1 MFRPAGEAA
10 PDVLNSSANVTT
22 GRPEM
27 EKTAEPGGRGNSP
40 AVVRFGA
47 FELDLRAGELRKEGR
62 RIRLQEQPFQI
73 LRMLLESPGEVVSRE
88 ELRKR
93 LWPDDTVV
101 EFDHSINAAVK
112 RLRDALRDSPEKP
125 RYIAT
130 VARRGYRFIAEVGAA
145 DRPKL
150 AEPVAVALEND
161 FTNRQPEPASLRA
174 RLYTRP
180 RPLVSLMVGAIVL
193 MAWAGA
199 WYYRRGARPFVAPLQ
214 PLMRLDLDLG
224 NDVPPVPEVRAT
236 AVILSPDGT
245 RLAYVSQSQL
255 FTRRLDQAEAT
266 ELAKT
271 EGLQDPFFS
280 PDGQWVGFFAR
291 GILNKVS
298 IHERQVIRLG
308 DGTLF
313 DGGSWGED
321 GNIIAGFDNRLARIS
336 SAGGTP
342 TPVTELAPGEIA
354 HRWPQILPG
363 GKAVVFSAY
372 TSMTGL
378 DGAAIEA
385 QSLRD
390 GHRKT
395 LVRGGTWGRYLASGH
410 LVYVNKG
417 TLFAVP
423 FDPERLEVHGTP
435 TPVLEEVAYDSAF
448 GSALIDFSR
457 TGMLVYQSSKGA
469 GGLVT
474 VQWLDQSGNTR
485 PLLPVPG
492 NYLSPTLSP
501 DASRLALTSAGDI
514 WVYELGRGSMMRL
527 TFGGG
532 YGNPLW
538 TADGRYIVFRAT
550 RGMLWTR
557 ADGTG
562 QPQPMTRSDYQQ
574 IPWSFSADG
583 KRLAFVEG
591 KSPGSGVLWTVLV
604 ESDRSGLRAGKA
616 EMFLKEP
623 FAARRRRPMFSPDGR
638 WIAYESNESGAN
650 EVYVQAFPDRHGK
663 QQISSAGGT
672 YPAWSRTG
680 HELFFWCGAQNRLM
694 VTSYQERG
702 DSFVADKPRTWSE
715 KGPVHFGTTRSYDPA
730 PDGRIVALMPADAPA
745 ARQDHMIFLL
755 NFFDELRRRL
765 API

>member
-1 MFRPAGEAA
+1 
-10 PDVLNSSANVTT
+10 
-22 GRPEM
+22 M
-27 EKTAEPGGRGNSP
+27 EKTADPGGRGNGP

-73 LRMLLESPGEVVSRE
+73 LRLLLESPGEVVSRE
-88 ELRKR
+88 ELRKG
-93 LWPDDTVV
+93 LWPGDTVV

-112 RLRDALRDSPEKP
+112 RLRNALRDSAERP
-125 RYIAT
+125 RYIET
-130 VARRGYRFIAEVGAA
+130 LPRRGYRFIAEVGAS

-150 AEPVAVALEND
+150 AEPVAVVPENELP
-161 FTNRQPEPASLRA
+161 NRQPEPASFRA
-174 RLYTRP
+174 RLHTRP
-180 RPLVSLMVGAIVL
+180 RLLVSVVIAATILVVS
-193 MAWAGA
+193 AGA
-199 WYYRRGARPFVAPLQ
+199 WYYSRGARPFAAPLQ

-224 NDVPPVPEVRAT
+224 NDVPPVSDDGGT
-236 AVILSPDGT
+236 AVILSPDGS
-245 RLAYVSQSQL
+245 RLVYVSQSKL

-266 ELAKT
+266 ELTET
-271 EGLQDPFFS
+271 EGARDPFFS
-280 PDGQWVGFFAR
+280 PDGQWVAFFAR
-291 GILNKVS
+291 GSLNKVS
-298 IHERQVIRLG
+298 VQERQVRRLG
-308 DGTLF
+308 DGTLA

-354 HRWPQILPG
+354 HRWPQILSG
-363 GKAVVFSAY
+363 GKAVLFSAY
-372 TSMTGL
+372 TSMTGV
-378 DGAAIEA
+378 DGASIEA
-385 QSLRD
+385 QSLRRD
-390 GHRKT
+390 GVRKT
-395 LVRGGTWGRYLASGH
+395 LVRGATWGRYVGSGH
-410 LVYVNKG
+410 LVYINKG

-435 TPVLEEVAYDSAF
+435 TPVLEEVAYDSAL
-448 GSALIDFSR
+448 GSALIDFSH
-457 TGMLVYQSSKGA
+457 TGMLVYQSSKQA

-538 TADGRYIVFRAT
+538 TPDGRSIVFRAT

-591 KSPGSGVLWTVLV
+591 KSPGNGVLWTVLV
-604 ESDRSGLRAGKA
+604 ENDRAGLRARKA
-616 EMFLKEP
+616 EMFLQQP
-623 FAARRRRPMFSPDGR
+623 FARRRRPMFSPDGR
-638 WIAYESNESGAN
+638 WLAYESNESGVN
-650 EVYVQAFPDRHGK
+650 EVYVQAFPDRHDK
-663 QQISSAGGT
+663 QQISSGGGT

-680 HELFFWCGAQNRLM
+680 HELFFWYGAQNRLM
-694 VTSYQERG
+694 VASYQERG
-702 DSFVADKPRTWSE
+702 DSFIADRPRVWSE
-715 KGPVHFGTTRSYDPA
+715 KGPEHFATTRSYDPA
-730 PDGRIVALMPADAPA
+730 PDGKQIVALMSAGTSQAPH
-745 ARQDHMIFLL
+745 ARVIFLL
-755 NFFDELRRRL
+755 NFFDELRRRV
-765 API
+765 P

>member
-1 MFRPAGEAA
+1 
-10 PDVLNSSANVTT
+10 
-22 GRPEM
+22 M
-27 EKTAEPGGRGNSP
+27 EKTAQPGGRGPSP
-40 AVVRFGA
+40 AGVRFGS
-47 FELDLRAGELRKEGR
+47 FELDLRVGELRKEGR

-88 ELRKR
+88 EIRKR

-112 RLRDALRDSPEKP
+112 RLRDALRDSAERP
-125 RYIAT
+125 RYIET
-130 VARRGYRFIAEVGAA
+130 LARRGYRFIAEVGAPE
-145 DRPKL
+145 RPTP
-150 AEPVAVALEND
+150 AEPVAVVLEND
-161 FTNRQPEPASLRA
+161 LTNRQPAPASPHA
-174 RLYTRP
+174 RLHARP
-180 RPLVSLMVGAIVL
+180 RLLVSVMIAAIVL

-214 PLMRLDLDLG
+214 PLMRLDLDLS
-224 NDVPPVPEVRAT
+224 NDVPPASEVRAT

-245 RLAYVSQSQL
+245 RLVYVSQSKL

-266 ELAKT
+266 ELAET
-271 EGLQDPFFS
+271 EGWRDPDPFFS
-280 PDGQWVGFFAR
+280 PDGQWVGFFVR
-291 GILNKVS
+291 GTLNKVS
-298 IHERQVIRLG
+298 IQERQVIRLG
-308 DGTLF
+308 DGTLA

-321 GNIIAGFDNRLARIS
+321 GNIIAGFDNRLAQIS

-342 TPVTELAPGEIA
+342 IPVTELAPGEIA
-354 HRWPQILPG
+354 HRWPQSLPG
-363 GKAVVFSAY
+363 AKAVLFSAY

-378 DGAAIEA
+378 DGASIQA
-385 QSLRD
+385 QSLR
-390 GHRKT
+390 GGRRKT
-395 LVRGGTWGRYLASGH
+395 LVRGATWGRYLASGH

-435 TPVLEEVAYDSAF
+435 TPVLEEVAYDSAL
-448 GSALIDFSR
+448 GSAVIDFSH
-457 TGMLVYQSSKGA
+457 TGMLVYQNGKQA

-474 VQWLDQSGNTR
+474 VQWLDESGNTW

-514 WVYELGRGSMMRL
+514 WVYELGRGSMMEL

-562 QPQPMTRSDYQQ
+562 QPHPMTRSDYQQ

-583 KRLAFVEG
+583 KRLAFQEG
-591 KSPGSGVLWTVLV
+591 KSPGNGVLWTVLV
-604 ESDRSGLRAGKA
+604 ESDRSGLRPGKA
-616 EMFLKEP
+616 EMFLQEP
-623 FAARRRRPMFSPDGR
+623 FATRRRRPMFSPDGR
-638 WIAYESNESGAN
+638 WLAYESNESGVN

-663 QQISSAGGT
+663 QQISSGGGT

-694 VTSYQERG
+694 VASYQERG
-702 DSFVADKPRTWSE
+702 DSFVADKPRAWSGKE
-715 KGPVHFGTTRSYDPA
+715 PAHFGTTRSYDPA
-730 PDGRIVALMPADAPA
+730 PDGKQIVALMSADTSQEPH
-745 ARQDHMIFLL
+745 ARVIFLL
-755 NFFDELRRRL
+755 NFFDELRRR
-765 API
+765 APFHAN

>member
-1 MFRPAGEAA
+1 MG
-10 PDVLNSSANVTT
+10 TT
-22 GRPEM
+22 
-27 EKTAEPGGRGNSP
+27 AQPGGRGNGP
-40 AVVRFGA
+40 AGVRFGP
-47 FELDLRAGELRKEGR
+47 FELDLRAGELRKHAH

-88 ELRKR
+88 EIRKR

-112 RLRDALRDSPEKP
+112 RLRNVLRDSADRP
-125 RYIAT
+125 RYIET
-130 VARRGYRFIAEVGAA
+130 LARRGYRFIAEVGTA
-145 DRPKL
+145 DRSNQ
-150 AEPVAVALEND
+150 AEAVAVVLNKD
-161 FTNRQPEPASLRA
+161 LRNRQPEPASPYA
-174 RLYTRP
+174 RLHTRP
-180 RPLVSLMVGAIVL
+180 RLLVSGVVSAIVVSAIVL
-193 MAWAGA
+193 IAWAGT
-199 WYYRRGARPFVAPLQ
+199 WFYRRGVRPLAEPLQ

-224 NDVPPVPEVRAT
+224 NDVPPTSDVRG

-245 RLAYVSQSQL
+245 RLVYVSQSKI

-266 ELAKT
+266 ELAET
-271 EGLQDPFFS
+271 EGWRDPDPFFS

-291 GILNKVS
+291 GSLNKVS
-298 IHERQVIRLG
+298 IQERRVIRLG
-308 DGTLF
+308 DGTLA

-321 GNIIAGFDNRLARIS
+321 GNIIAGLDSRLARIS

-342 TPVTELAPGEIA
+342 IPVTELAPGEIA

-363 GKAVVFSAY
+363 GKAVLFSAY

-378 DGAAIEA
+378 DGASIEA
-385 QSLRD
+385 QSLGRD
-390 GHRKT
+390 GLRKM
-395 LVRGGTWGRYLASGH
+395 LVRGATWGRYLGSGH

-423 FDPERLEVHGTP
+423 FDSDRLEVHGTP
-435 TPVLEEVAYDSAF
+435 TPVLEDVAYDSAL
-448 GSALIDFSR
+448 GSALIDFSH
-457 TGMLVYQSSKGA
+457 TGMLVYQNSKQA

-474 VQWLDQSGNTR
+474 VQWLDRSGNTR

-514 WVYELGRGSMMRL
+514 WMYELGSASMMRL

-562 QPQPMTRSDYQQ
+562 QPQPLTRSDYQQ
-574 IPWSFSADG
+574 IPWSFTADG

-591 KSPGSGVLWTVLV
+591 KSPGNGVLWTVLV
-604 ESDRSGLRAGKA
+604 ESDHSGLRAGKA
-616 EMFLKEP
+616 EVFLEEP
-623 FAARRRRPMFSPDGR
+623 LATRRRRPMFSPDGR
-638 WIAYESNESGAN
+638 WVAYESNESGAN

-663 QQISSAGGT
+663 QRISSGGGT

-694 VTSYQERG
+694 VASYQEPG
-702 DSFVADKPRTWSE
+702 ASFLADRPRTWSE
-715 KGPVHFGTTRSYDPA
+715 KGPAHFGTTRSYDPA
-730 PDGRIVALMPADAPA
+730 PDGKQIVALMPADTPQEPH
-745 ARQDHMIFLL
+745 ARVVFLL
-755 NFFDELRRRL
+755 NFFDELRRRVPL
-765 API
+765 AAK